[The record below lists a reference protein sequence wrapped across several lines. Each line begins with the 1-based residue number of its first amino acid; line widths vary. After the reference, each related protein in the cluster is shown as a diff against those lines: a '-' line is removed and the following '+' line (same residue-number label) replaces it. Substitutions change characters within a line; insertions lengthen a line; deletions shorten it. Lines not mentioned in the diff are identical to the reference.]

1 MHEIEVVGAA
11 IIEGNKVLA
20 TQRSEIM
27 KLPLKWEFPGGKIQK
42 GETHE
47 EALIRELRE
56 ELGIDISVGNFIA
69 KGSSVVDDRLI
80 NLYVYSAKIL
90 KGTPQ
95 AREHARIVWMD
106 IEEIMKL
113 DWAEADLPACKQ
125 LLKISCR

>member
-11 IIEGNKVLA
+11 IINGNKVLA
-20 TQRSEIM
+20 AQRSEIM

-56 ELGIDISVGNFIA
+56 ELGIDISVSDFIA
-69 KGSSVVDDRLI
+69 KGSSVVDNRLI

-90 KGTPQ
+90 KGIPQ
-95 AREHARIVWMD
+95 AREHARLMWTD
-106 IEEIMKL
+106 IGNIMNL

-125 LLKISCR
+125 LLKNFM